1 MAVFT
6 IGSKTLSGSP
16 TGGAVGGASNL
27 TTVGAIP
34 YVSASGV
41 LNQDATALFW
51 DATNHRLGVGTASPV
66 SGYTQTIVAPD
77 NSATTALYLLS
88 NNLTQNLRL
97 GWNGIFGSAAIDIT
111 TNGGIAAARF
121 NTTGNLL
128 IGGTTD
134 GNYKLDVQKSG
145 NTGTLR
151 VYDQTAVTGSTLA
164 VIQAGAGQSGNLLS
178 VRNNAGVEVTKIDQ
192 YGDIGIQ
199 TTSSGGVS
207 IGTVVGGVTL
217 GSANLFGFTASSS
230 GGTRD
235 LSLSRASA
243 GVLQVGDGGANA
255 LGTVAAKQFAVS
267 AATRFIFD
275 SGGSTVSMGNAY
287 GTLKF
292 IGAGEVPMGSLTS
305 TGTLTIYNETATTG
319 STKAVVRAGAGQSG
333 NLQEWQNNAGSA
345 LAAIDSSGNVIP
357 NSLVVGTTAITSTGL
372 AQGSA
377 RVLTWSS
384 TTNYFGTADLGL
396 ARNAAGVLEIDSGT
410 AGQYR
415 DLLLR
420 RSQHS
425 GVAVSALPA
434 AAAGNAGSIQYVTD
448 ANATTIGS
456 TVAGGGSNKVMVW
469 SDGTNWKIFA
479 S

>member
-51 DATNHRLGVGTASPV
+51 DATNDRLGVGTASPSV
-66 SGYTQTIVAPD
+66 TLEVA
-77 NSATTALYLLS
+77 
-88 NNLTQNLRL
+88 
-97 GWNGIFGSAAIDIT
+97 
-111 TNGGIAAARF
+111 GIAVSRS
-121 NTTGNLL
+121 NTTIGAGATFGFQVRNTTFDNYRVGIGYDSTKGGVLQAYEQGVSWERPLIIQPSGGNLL

-134 GNYKLDVQKSG
+134 GNYKLDIQASG
-145 NTGTLR
+145 STGTLR
-151 VYDQTAVTGSTLA
+151 VYDQTAVTGST
-164 VIQAGAGQSGNLLS
+164 
-178 VRNNAGVEVTKIDQ
+178 
-192 YGDIGIQ
+192 
-199 TTSSGGVS
+199 
-207 IGTVVGGVTL
+207 
-217 GSANLFGFTASSS
+217 
-230 GGTRD
+230 
-235 LSLSRASA
+235 
-243 GVLQVGDGGANA
+243 
-255 LGTVAAKQFAVS
+255 
-267 AATRFIFD
+267 
-275 SGGSTVSMGNAY
+275 
-287 GTLKF
+287 
-292 IGAGEVPMGSLTS
+292 
-305 TGTLTIYNETATTG
+305 
-319 STKAVVRAGAGQSG
+319 KAVVRAGAGDVYGSWLTEWQDSSGTRMGGVQFLGGSVAQISGLGYFSGGLSVPIGGTPNFASTGFMFSVTASAGSGTYDLGLSRNAAGVIEINNGTPGTPRDLKLRNITVMDTTAVTGSTLAIIQAGAGQSG